1 MSSSKLVPGDIISV
15 SAHRVSKQSI
25 YQQSAWYQRSGLTP
39 SAPAVAPCD
48 VLLLEGTCVVN
59 EAVLTG
65 ESVPKSKLGLA
76 LTATAESLNH
86 RLDISADS
94 NVNKRNMVYGGTTV
108 ILAKPTPGGAR
119 SLNDISRPV
128 DGGCLGYVIR
138 TGYYTSQGDMLR
150 NMMYSSPRA
159 TANNTEAFSFIF
171 LLLAFAVAAAGYVY
185 AAGSKD
191 ARRSQWKLI
200 LHCIMII
207 TNVVPPELPLELSY
221 AVNNSVISLIQKGIF
236 CTEPFRIPY
245 AGKIKVGA
253 ARRAEA

>member
-1 MSSSKLVPGDIISV
+1 M
-15 SAHRVSKQSI
+15 
-25 YQQSAWYQRSGLTP
+25 TP
-39 SAPAVAPCD
+39 STPSVAPCD

-65 ESVPKSKLGLA
+65 ESIPKSKLGLS
-76 LTATAESLNH
+76 LTTTEESLTH
-86 RLDISADS
+86 RLQITSEN
-94 NVNKRNMVYGGTTV
+94 NVNKRNMIYGGTTI
-108 ILAKPTPGGAR
+108 ILTKPDPAATR
-119 SLNDISRPV
+119 SLSDISRPM
-128 DGGCLGYVIR
+128 DHGCLGYVIR

-159 TANNTEAFSFIF
+159 TANNKEAFSFIF
-171 LLLAFAVAAAGYVY
+171 LLLIFAIVAAMYVY
-185 AAGSKD
+185 HEGAKD
-191 ARRSQWKLI
+191 SRRSRWKLI

-221 AVNNSVISLIQKGIF
+221 AVNNSVISLIHKGIF

-253 ARRAEA
+253 RGASEA